1 MAAQQR
7 GSKWTPEE
15 GLRLIELVEARKSWV
30 FISAKLK
37 RLAKSIRDHFWHL
50 RRQAKKADLD
60 NRPVEPEMK
69 PEGR

>member
-1 MAAQQR
+1 MAAQQH

-15 GLRLIELVEARKSWV
+15 DLRLLELVEARKSWV

-37 RLAKSIRDHFWHL
+37 RPAKSIRDHFRHL

-60 NRPVEPEMK
+60 NRPGQVSLK
-69 PEGR
+69 VKAK